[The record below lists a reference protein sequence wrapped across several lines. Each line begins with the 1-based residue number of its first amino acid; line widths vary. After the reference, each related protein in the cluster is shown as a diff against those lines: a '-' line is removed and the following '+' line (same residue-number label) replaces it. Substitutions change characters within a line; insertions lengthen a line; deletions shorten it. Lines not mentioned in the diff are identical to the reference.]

1 MAAERSPLYEKYS
14 DNVVGDI
21 SGAINDAYLQANG
34 TQGSVSYGLV
44 VDLAVAYFHKNIEN

>member
-1 MAAERSPLYEKYS
+1 MIAYNKFYEPYK
-14 DNVVGDI
+14 DNIVGEV

-34 TQGSVSYGLV
+34 TQGSISYGLV